1 MIEKIIQNKEEL
13 NAVAKHLREVH
24 DFDELRRLAREWTI
38 PRKDVENFII
48 GKRCFLA
55 EIEVGDYEYA
65 TAEEKIRKEMWILKD
80 RDFADVISQHLVK
93 KCEDEFFSSQVLQP
107 HKTLQKCLNYVM
119 EQAYEIAEKKY
130 KALKEESGDS
140 NRNVAMACS
149 EIQVYQWAEDYYML
163 DDAEDEEKKREEDK
177 KEIQKEYVKE
187 ERRKATSAKKKAAV
201 GKNGNAKQGTTQPKK
216 DEAAEKPEEAQISL
230 FDMMNGTP
238 DKEEKSESV

>member
-24 DFDELRRLAREWTI
+24 DFDELRRLAKEWTI

-80 RDFADVISQHLVK
+80 RDFTDVISQHLVK
-93 KCEDEFFSSQVLQP
+93 KCEDEFFSSLVLQS

-119 EQAYEIAEKKY
+119 ERAYEIAEKKY
-130 KALKEESGDS
+130 EALKKEDGNR

-163 DDAEDEEKKREEDK
+163 DDAEEEEKKKEEEEK
-177 KEIQKEYVKE
+177 AIQKEYVQE
-187 ERRKATSAKKKAAV
+187 ERCKTNSAKRKAAV
-201 GKNGNAKQGTTQPKK
+201 SKNGKGKQGTVQPKK
-216 DEAAEKPEEAQISL
+216 DEVAEKPEEAQISL
-230 FDMMNGTP
+230 FDMMNGAS
-238 DKEEKSESV
+238 DKEEKSESI